1 MIFYILTGGHRPSFV
16 SRANPKSND
25 KHVILGVIGWKPRDF
40 ANQMNLSLSNGW
52 GIVRT
57 IADMCLKREDGK
69 YVLVKDPN
77 KQILRLYEVPAG
89 SFDDDDEA
97 DVAEVAEEG
106 GEE

>member
-1 MIFYILTGGHRPSFV
+1 
-16 SRANPKSND
+16 
-25 KHVILGVIGWKPRDF
+25 
-40 ANQMNLSLSNGW
+40 MNLSLSNGW

-57 IADMCLKREDGK
+57 IADMCLKRGDGK
-69 YVLVKDPN
+69 FILVKDPN

-97 DVAEVAEEG
+97 DVAEVVEED